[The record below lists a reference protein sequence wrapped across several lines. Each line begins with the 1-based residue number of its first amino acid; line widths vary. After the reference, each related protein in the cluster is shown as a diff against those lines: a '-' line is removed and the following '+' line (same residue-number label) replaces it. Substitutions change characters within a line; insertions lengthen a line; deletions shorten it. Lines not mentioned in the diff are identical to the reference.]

1 MSPICDVEKLC
12 DVIFTNPS
20 NFQSLEAVDS
30 GSETQLQVT
39 ENLIEDSVNGLL
51 FKIVHNLDRQTS
63 GFREKNTIAVTSQN
77 VHNSVS
83 QHISS

>member
-1 MSPICDVEKLC
+1 MSSICEKLC
-12 DVIFTNPS
+12 DVNFTNPAIFS
-20 NFQSLEAVDS
+20 HLKLWIAV
-30 GSETQLQVT
+30 
-39 ENLIEDSVNGLL
+39 EDSIYGLL

-63 GFREKNTIAVTSQN
+63 GFREKNTIAITSQN